1 MMQAFLGRREG
12 ATLALA
18 LTIFLLPTVGLP
30 SELMLQDTLKSM
42 VASVGVLV
50 AAGLFFWQSR
60 SNFEPWRWHWVM
72 WLPLLLTVYALGS
85 MAWSHTYLAGVE
97 AIRWFIF
104 SALLW
109 LSINAFRRDKF
120 HDSFALLAQAIH
132 WGAVAASLWTVL
144 QFLLDIR
151 WLPQGPNPASTFV
164 NRNFFA
170 EFVVC
175 TVPFSFWLVA
185 QARGMNQIV
194 LRTFLIAFNITA
206 LLMTGTRSALV
217 ALFVLIILLGVIALR
232 FKTSSRASL
241 WAAPWTRTERWL
253 AILTF
258 IGTVYGLGSVPT
270 GNAALMK
277 ENWGDTALERTFFRV
292 GGFSAGQE
300 FASGSGSVRLVMWK
314 TTLRM
319 IQDVPLTGVGAGAW
333 EVDIPL
339 YQQSGAQMETDFYA
353 HNEYL
358 QLIGEYG
365 LAGWLFLIGLLVFV
379 AGVARRTWQDAAT
392 GDDAAPP
399 AMQQGDRCGDMCAI
413 TLASLAALLLVS
425 GAGFPW
431 RMAST
436 GALFALLLGILASGD
451 ARAVRLQAAQASDPF
466 WRRANPANLGL
477 ASALLGLC
485 LTAYISWQ
493 AAAAESKLVTAAKMA
508 ITISASGTPG
518 DPRWDDTKQRMLAL
532 VHEGIAIN
540 PHYRKI
546 TPTVADQLASWGDWK
561 NAILIWQSIV
571 ASRPHIAVLLSNI
584 ARGHLQQ
591 QNIDSAIEY
600 LAKAKAIQAD
610 APVVRTLEIVLLTQT
625 AQEDKALRLAR
636 EYLSSS
642 SADAELVNLAIAMGT
657 RAKDWPLV
665 IQALKLRGKASAA
678 LASDSWLRIGVIYL
692 ETLHDEPQAL
702 AAFRQAVASAPEQY
716 RTRVRERVPEGARGK
731 L

>member
-1 MMQAFLGRREG
+1 MTLTFLGRRDW
-12 ATLALA
+12 ATIALA
-18 LTIFLLPTVGLP
+18 LTIFLLPTVGVP
-30 SELMLQDTLKSM
+30 NELMLQDTLKSM
-42 VASVGVLV
+42 VASIGVLV
-50 AAGLFFWQSR
+50 AAALFFWQSR
-60 SNFEPWRWHWVM
+60 NLSNASAEPWRWHSVM

-85 MAWSHTYLAGVE
+85 MAWSHAYLGGVE

-104 SALLW
+104 SVLLW
-109 LSINAFRRDKF
+109 LGINTFKRENFTLWAN
-120 HDSFALLAQAIH
+120 AIH
-132 WGAVAASLWTVL
+132 WGAVAASLWAVL
-144 QFLLDIR
+144 QFLLDFK
-151 WLPQGPNPASTFV
+151 LFPQGPNPASTFV

-185 QARGMNQIV
+185 KARGLDQIV
-194 LRTFLIAFNITA
+194 LRTFLMAFNITA

-217 ALFVLIILLGVIALR
+217 ALFVLIILLGLIAVR
-232 FKTSSRASL
+232 FGASL
-241 WAAPWTRTERWL
+241 NASQWNRTERWL

-258 IGTVYGLGSVPT
+258 IATVYGLGSVPT
-270 GNAALMK
+270 GNVALKK

-292 GGFSAGQE
+292 GGFSANQE
-300 FASGSGSVRLVMWK
+300 FVSGSGSVRLVMWK

-365 LAGWLFLIGLLVFV
+365 MAGWLFLIGLLVFV
-379 AGVARRTWQDAAT
+379 AGVARRTWASAQAVEPMSPDIASRAV
-392 GDDAAPP
+392 
-399 AMQQGDRCGDMCAI
+399 

-436 GALFALLLGILASGD
+436 GALFALLLGMLAATD
-451 ARAVRLQAAQASDPF
+451 ARAVNLQISEAAGQF
-466 WRRANPANLGL
+466 WRRSRL
-477 ASALLGLC
+477 AWMGFATSITCLC
-485 LTAYISWQ
+485 LAVYISWQ
-493 AAAAESKLVTAAKMA
+493 AAAAESKLITAAKMA
-508 ITISASGTPG
+508 LTISASGTPG
-518 DPRWDDTKQRMLAL
+518 DPRWNDTKQRMLTL
-532 VHEGIAIN
+532 VQEGIAIN

-561 NAILIWQSIV
+561 NAIPIWQSIV
-571 ASRPHIAVLLSNI
+571 ASRPHIAVVLSNI
-584 ARGHLQQ
+584 GRGYLQLQ
-591 QNIDSAIEY
+591 DIDSAIVY
-600 LAKAKAIQAD
+600 LARAKAVQAD
-610 APVVRTLEIVLLTQT
+610 APAVRSLEVVVLAKS

-636 EYLSSS
+636 EYLNSG
-642 SADAELVNLAIAMGT
+642 SADAEMVNLAISMGT

-665 IQALKLRGKASAA
+665 IQALKLRGKGSPA
-678 LASDSWLRIGVIYL
+678 LASDSWLRIGAIYL
-692 ETLHDEPQAL
+692 ETINDEAQAL
-702 AAFRQAVASAPEQY
+702 DAFRAAVAAAPEQY
-716 RTRVRERVPEGARGK
+716 RSRVRERVPEGVRGK